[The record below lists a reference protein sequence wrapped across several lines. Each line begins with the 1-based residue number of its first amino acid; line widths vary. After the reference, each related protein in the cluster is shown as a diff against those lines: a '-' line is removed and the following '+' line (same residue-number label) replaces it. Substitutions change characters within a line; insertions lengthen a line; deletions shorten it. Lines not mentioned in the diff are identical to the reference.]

1 MRLFLVS
8 YRFLKPNEV
17 ILKKIIFW
25 LALIVGIVA
34 LIGSCAK
41 KDDTTTTTTL
51 SAPTGLTATGGASQ
65 VVLDWTAVSGASSYT
80 VYWDNATGVSSS
92 STAITSV
99 STDSY
104 SHTGLDNGTTY
115 YYKVAAVDSA
125 GTAGTLSSEVNATT
139 YKYLS
144 STTTASGSI
153 TVGSETMS
161 GVYAT
166 ECYTSALSTLISAG
180 RVPSDT
186 ASYGFMT
193 VVTGSDNIS
202 EESQFFTD
210 SSCTTNS
217 LLMKTQ
223 YDNVTVG
230 SASGSNYPLTL
241 TKARSLIT
249 AGTTD
254 GKTMIEAMYGG
265 FITVTVGTEYT
276 DTYAGSTNPRYNLIN
291 LSSTTLYMADESS
304 SETPSSVG
312 DTAMTKQ

>member
-1 MRLFLVS
+1 M
-8 YRFLKPNEV
+8 
-17 ILKKIIFW
+17 KKE
-25 LALIVGIVA
+25 LIYLTLLVGITA
-34 LIGSCAK
+34 IIGACK
-41 KDDTTTTTTL
+41 KEDDSSSTSTL
-51 SAPTGLTATGGASQ
+51 SAPTGVTATAGASQ
-65 VVLDWTAVSGASSYT
+65 VSISWTVPYGASSQI

-92 STAITSV
+92 STAITVNCCSN
-99 STDSY
+99 SY
-104 SHTGLDNGTTY
+104 THTGLDNDTTY
-115 YYKVAAVDSA
+115 YYKVAAVNSD
-125 GTAGTLSSEVNATT
+125 GTGELSSEVNATT

-166 ECYTSALSTLISAG
+166 ECITTALSTLISAG

-217 LLMKTQ
+217 LLLKTQ

-230 SASGSNYPLTL
+230 SASGSNYPLNL
-241 TKARSLIT
+241 YKARSLVT
-249 AGTTD
+249 AGTTA
-254 GKTMIEAMYGG
+254 GETYVEALWGG
-265 FITVTVGTEYT
+265 SINVTVGTEYT
-276 DTYAGSTNPRYNLIN
+276 DTYTGSTNPRYSLIN
-291 LSSTTLYMADESS
+291 LSSTTLYQSDVSESG
-304 SETPSSVG
+304 TPSSVG
-312 DTAMTKQ
+312 DTGLTKQ